1 MLASTISLPWANKAV
16 AWIAGSLIILDMP
29 LSPLRMLKSFQVPV
43 LVAYVALYTLAK
55 FWLGH
60 VTSTVRQPYLDEIF
74 HIPQAQA
81 YCKERYD
88 IWDPKLTTPPGLY
101 IVSTL
106 YAKLSTY
113 GKCSPAILRSFNVF
127 ALIMVFSYACDCRAL
142 IIRARSRGSPGQRNH
157 SSRSRMDLWQDGNS
171 KLTLDEIHT
180 ALNIALF
187 PLLFFFSGLFYTDV
201 LSTCIV
207 LRVYRLYLERKGAYQ
222 NTSQGLIWLY
232 PTGIVALWMR
242 QTNIF
247 WVSVFLGALEL
258 VRTIDASRI
267 PEHSP
272 GSMPYAWK
280 DICVFYFNKYSRGD
294 IHDVSLKDAGV
305 HDFILCAVS
314 IALAALFRPLLLIG
328 RLWPYIGLLV
338 SFIVFV
344 VWNGGVVLGDKA
356 NHVATIHL
364 PQMLYIWPFMTFFS
378 APLIV
383 PVGITFLHRL
393 YSLLRL
399 PLFPRLVRQYLLVTT
414 YLGLA
419 LAATLLIIKFNTI
432 IHPFTLA
439 DNRHYMFY
447 VFRYTILKH
456 HLVRYVL
463 APVYLICGYLVYLTL
478 CSQTLKVSATLK
490 PNNSSKD
497 HDDEKGGQNIA
508 VTESEGPTTSF
519 VLILL
524 ATTALSLITAPLV
537 EPRYFIIPWVICRL
551 NMPSLPTLQSPPK
564 IANGRGEGD
573 IAASATSWI
582 KIWGWQRHDYRL
594 WLESIW
600 FLGINAVTGYL
611 FLYRGFEWK
620 QEPGNVQRFMW

>member
-1 MLASTISLPWANKAV
+1 MTARILPCNRSTRISGLAIDAVSSTYFNGPGVLFTMLTSTISLPWANKAV

-81 YCKERYD
+81 FCKERYD

-106 YAKLSTY
+106 YARLSTY

-157 SSRSRMDLWQDGNS
+157 SSRSRMNLWQDGNS

-258 VRTIDASRI
+258 VRTIDAGRI

-272 GSMPYAWK
+272 E
-280 DICVFYFNKYSRGD
+280 R
-294 IHDVSLKDAGV
+294 
-305 HDFILCAVS
+305 
-314 IALAALFRPLLLIG
+314 
-328 RLWPYIGLLV
+328 
-338 SFIVFV
+338 
-344 VWNGGVVLGDKA
+344 DKA

-399 PLFPRLVRQYLLVTT
+399 PLFSRLVWQYLLVTT

-551 NMPSLPTLQSPPK
+551 NMPSLPTLKSPPR

-582 KIWGWQRHDYRL
+582 KIWGWQGHDYRL